1 MQTAFVVQ
9 GRMVGPTTIELDEP
23 VTLVTG
29 QVEIVV
35 RRAVVVPSSEERL
48 SLLEIIDRLP
58 PGTRT
63 AEDIN
68 AQVEEEKQS
77 WE

>member
-35 RRAVVVPSSEERL
+35 RRAVVVPSSQERL
-48 SLLEIIDRLP
+48 SFLEVIRNLP
-58 PGTRT
+58 PGTRSD
-63 AEDIN
+63 EDIA
-68 AQVEEEKQS
+68 AQVEEEKRS